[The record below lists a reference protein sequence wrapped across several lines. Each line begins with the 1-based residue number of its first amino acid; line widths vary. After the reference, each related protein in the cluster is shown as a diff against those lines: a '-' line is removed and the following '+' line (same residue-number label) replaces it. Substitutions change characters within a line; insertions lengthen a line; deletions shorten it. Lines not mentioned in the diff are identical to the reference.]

1 MNSDRQFWGNQPR
14 KRQPKQGSMT
24 MKLIQT
30 PSNCDDCGDC
40 ECGSGQRF
48 ELVLGAV
55 RIELTA
61 SELLKMRTLISR
73 GAQLYKNSLTEEH

>member
-14 KRQPKQGSMT
+14 KRQPKQASMT

-30 PSNCDDCGDC
+30 PTACEDCDDCGC
-40 ECGSGQRF
+40 STNQRF
-48 ELVLGAV
+48 ELVLGNV

-61 SELLKMRTLISR
+61 SELLRMRTLISR
-73 GAQLYKNSLTEEH
+73 GAQMYKDSLSEER